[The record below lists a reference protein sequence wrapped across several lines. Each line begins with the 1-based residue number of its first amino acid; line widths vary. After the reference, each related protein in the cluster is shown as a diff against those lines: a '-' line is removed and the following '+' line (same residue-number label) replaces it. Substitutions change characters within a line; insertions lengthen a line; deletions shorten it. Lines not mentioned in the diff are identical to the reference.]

1 MDINKEQWE
10 INKKALSSENG
21 IVSSQNWI
29 ASSIGADV
37 MNRGGNAIDAA
48 VASAFALN
56 VVEPWMCGLGG
67 SGYMLIWLDK
77 SKTI

>member
-1 MDINKEQWE
+1 MDINNEQWE
-10 INKKALSSENG
+10 INKKSLSSENG

-56 VVEPWMCGLGG
+56 VVEYGCVDWWK
-67 SGYMLIWLDK
+67 WLYVDMVHFFFMQN
-77 SKTI
+77 